1 MNRRLLL
8 DTHVV
13 YWWLRGDRKLG
24 ARTRALIERH
34 ECVASVVTLFEL
46 LLKSGVGK
54 LSLPDG
60 ALAPQIEACGFR
72 VLNLTAEHVEAGA
85 ALALLHADPYD
96 RLLLGVARSERMPLL
111 TRDAALLEAAAPL
124 LGDLILE
131 A

>member
-24 ARTRALIERH
+24 AKTRGLIERH

-46 LLKSGVGK
+46 LLKSSVGK
-54 LSLPDG
+54 LSLPAG
-60 ALAPQIEACGFR
+60 PLAPLIEACGFKL
-72 VLNLTAEHVEAGA
+72 LNLTPEHVEVGA
-85 ALALLHADPYD
+85 ALALIHPDPYD
-96 RLLLGVARSERMPLL
+96 RLLLGVARSERIPLL
-111 TRDAALLEAAAPL
+111 TRDAALLEAAAPMF
-124 LGDLILE
+124 GDLILE